1 MKQKS
6 LFVHVG
12 REGTPEVSKQ
22 RKIEAKNN
30 LETIDAL
37 IYNWMFLIAEQG
49 LLEDQKTC
57 VEVVDYFPSRPSS
70 LFRMLNACI
79 NDMI

>member
-1 MKQKS
+1 
-6 LFVHVG
+6 
-12 REGTPEVSKQ
+12 
-22 RKIEAKNN
+22 
-30 LETIDAL
+30 
-37 IYNWMFLIAEQG
+37 MFLIAEQG

-57 VEVVDYFPSRPSS
+57 VEVVDYFPSRPFS